1 MDSLKVGSGLPVES
15 ANMTAIKEAFRAFSE
30 DGVNAGVEALLRCAH
45 EDCVFRP
52 FSAGSTALHGHD
64 EVRAHFRRAQASGGS
79 SVVRP
84 KRFEE
89 NGDEIVVTGSIRVLR
104 QGGGFAE
111 SQVRWIYTFR
121 DGLVQEAH
129 WGPRA

>member
-1 MDSLKVGSGLPVES
+1 M
-15 ANMTAIKEAFRAFSE
+15 
-30 DGVNAGVEALLRCAH
+30 
-45 EDCVFRP
+45 
-52 FSAGSTALHGHD
+52 
-64 EVRAHFRRAQASGGS
+64 RAHFRRAQASGGS
-79 SVVRP
+79 SVVRA

-104 QGGGFAE
+104 PGGGFAE
-111 SQVRWIYTFR
+111 SQVRWVYTFR